1 MLLWAIGAIMYV
13 SSGVGVFGLWE
24 MDLDGEVPLEDLTCI
39 SIYIGSEANKLVDAL
54 PKFYHNL

>member
-1 MLLWAIGAIMYV
+1 MSV
-13 SSGVGVFGLWE
+13 SSVGVFGLWE
-24 MDLDGEVPLEDLTCI
+24 MGLDNEVPLEDLTCI

>member
-1 MLLWAIGAIMYV
+1 MSV
-13 SSGVGVFGLWE
+13 SSVGVFGLWE
-24 MDLDGEVPLEDLTCI
+24 MDLDDEVPLEDLTSI